1 MEHLFVLKLEEKNL
15 GRSENSDLD
24 FLQWT
29 ILLSSDRGLGLLY
42 VKEPAVNWASDLG
55 MYSWPSSVSTHFKIN
70 WSESVGLTFPL
81 KKCS

>member
-29 ILLSSDRGLGLLY
+29 ILLSSDRGLLY

-55 MYSWPSSVSTHFKIN
+55 IICKHS
-70 WSESVGLTFPL
+70 
-81 KKCS
+81 C